1 MAAAARAAARAVV
14 RAGAARA
21 VVRAAVRAAVR
32 AEEMVVAGSVAV
44 PAEGS
49 VAEAKVAAI

>member
-1 MAAAARAAARAVV
+1 MV
-14 RAGAARA
+14 
-21 VVRAAVRAAVR
+21 AAVRAVVR

-44 PAEGS
+44 PEEGS

>member
-1 MAAAARAAARAVV
+1 MEVEKAAAEKVE
-14 RAGAARA
+14 
-21 VVRAAVRAAVR
+21 VR

-49 VAEAKVAAI
+49 VAEAKVAAV